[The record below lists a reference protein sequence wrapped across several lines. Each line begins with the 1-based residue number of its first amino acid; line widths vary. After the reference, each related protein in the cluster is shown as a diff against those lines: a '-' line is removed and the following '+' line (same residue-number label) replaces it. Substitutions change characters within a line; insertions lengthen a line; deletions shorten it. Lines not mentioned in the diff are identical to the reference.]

1 MVKAPV
7 SGDVKRPTPDWSLLC
22 YMAADNDLSPYG
34 MRDIEELTS
43 HGRPENLHIGIEL
56 DTRGARGSVRY
67 EVSTPDFAG
76 RSHRM
81 VIDRLPEQDSGDFKT
96 LRNFLDW
103 GIKRADAA
111 NRFVVVWGHGMG
123 GAVAPDFQSMG
134 GSIGIRELADAFQQA
149 GFRRATRGNGPNWSR
164 RDEGRVA
171 VLGFDACNMASL
183 ENAWSLRD
191 TAQMIIAS
199 QEKVPAPGWPYQS
212 LVDAEAVLSSDRSR
226 KKPASGEASR
236 AQLDKISKKIL
247 KSYIDA
253 YSALGITAVTQSAI
267 HTDALSKLV
276 AQTNDLGRALA
287 SSLVGRS
294 AKKARAVRSLC
305 EDARLYVQGFHL
317 GAYVD
322 LGHLC
327 SLLTDEK
334 ILPAGTVKLAAQ
346 IKSGIDKGDAVQS
359 MIGGK
364 GRRPNAEVA
373 NATGLSVWFPAQRT
387 RYMSER
393 VRYASE
399 NGADFEGWRLFLDA
413 YHS

>member
-1 MVKAPV
+1 MVKAPAP
-7 SGDVKRPTPDWSLLC
+7 GDAKLPTPDWSLLC

-34 MRDIEELTS
+34 MQDIQELTS

-56 DTRGARGSVRY
+56 DTRGARGSIRY
-67 EVSTPDFAG
+67 EVSPPDFAG

-81 VIDRLPEQDSGDFKT
+81 VVDRLPEQDSGDFKT

-123 GAVAPDFQSMG
+123 NAVAPDFQSMG
-134 GSIGIRELADAFQQA
+134 GSIGIRELTDAFQQA
-149 GFRRATRGNGPNWSR
+149 GFRRASRSNGPNWSR
-164 RDEGRVA
+164 RDEGRIA

-191 TAQMIIAS
+191 TAQMIVAS

-212 LVDAEAVLSSDRSR
+212 LVDAEAVMASDRSR
-226 KKPASGEASR
+226 KKGGRSDVSR
-236 AQLDKISKKIL
+236 AQLDKIAKKIL
-247 KSYIDA
+247 KSYIDT
-253 YSALGITAVTQSAI
+253 YEALGITAVTQSAI
-267 HTDALSKLV
+267 HTDGLSRIV
-276 AQTNDLGRALA
+276 TQTNELGRALA
-287 SSLVGRS
+287 DALGGRS
-294 AKKARAVRSLC
+294 AKKARAVRALC

-327 SLLTDEK
+327 SLLLEADV
-334 ILPAGTVKLAAQ
+334 LPPHAAKLASQ
-346 IKSGIDKGDAVQS
+346 IKSAIEKGDAVQS
-359 MIGGK
+359 MVGGK
-364 GRRPNAEVA
+364 GRRTHAEVA
-373 NATGLSVWFPAQRT
+373 DATGLSIWFPAQRT

-393 VRYASE
+393 YRYATE
-399 NGADFEGWRLFLDA
+399 HGEEFGGWRLFLDA
-413 YHS
+413 YHR